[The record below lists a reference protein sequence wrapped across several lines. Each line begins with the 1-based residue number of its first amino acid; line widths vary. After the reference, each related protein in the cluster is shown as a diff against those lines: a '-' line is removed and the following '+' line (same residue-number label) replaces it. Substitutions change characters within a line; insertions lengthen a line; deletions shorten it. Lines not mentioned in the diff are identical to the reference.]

1 MHVVVHLLVKKSPQ
15 NDLIE
20 GELQEVL
27 YVTTK
32 GPPKISLEEAQK
44 FINKCEEKYVFGVAL
59 DGLTM
64 QSRVHL

>member
-1 MHVVVHLLVKKSPQ
+1 MVVHLLVKKSPQ
-15 NDLIE
+15 NDLIK
-20 GELQEVL
+20 GELQEAL

-32 GPPKISLEEAQK
+32 SPPEISLKEAQK
-44 FINKCEEKYVFGVAL
+44 FRNKCEEKYAFDAAL